1 MEATAVIVS
10 VEPTVEYPCDNEDP
24 MCETREQYDALT
36 YAVSAIR
43 KHLKRHWQA
52 AEEAHLIT
60 GDFLLYYEEGNPKKW
75 VAPDVILAYDVQ
87 LPPRTPYLLWEVGKP
102 PDLVMEVASPS
113 TVKPVD
119 QGIKHRLYQRLGIDE
134 YWQYDPHGD
143 LLAPRLQGWALQQ
156 GRYVPIPSRYDQ
168 EQEATMLYSTVL
180 DTYWGS
186 IGAREELRLWN
197 PKEDAWILPDLQ
209 EAERADREAA
219 RAAQAAERA
228 DREIARAAQAAERVE
243 QEAERADREAARA
256 AQAAER
262 VDREA
267 ERADREAARAAQ
279 AAERAEQAEAR
290 AAQAEAKLKR
300 LGLA

>member
-1 MEATAVIVS
+1 MEATAVMVS
-10 VEPTVEYPCDNEDP
+10 AEPTVEYPCDNEDP

-52 AEEAHLIT
+52 AEDAHLIT

-113 TVKPVD
+113 TVKAVD
-119 QGIKHRLYQRLGIDE
+119 QVIKHRLYQRLGIDE

-156 GRYVPIPSRYDQ
+156 GRYVPIPSSYDQ

-186 IGAREELRLWN
+186 IDARDELRLWN
-197 PKEDAWILPDLQ
+197 PKEDAWILPDLQEAERADQ

-228 DREIARAAQAAERVE
+228 DREIARAAQAAERVD
-243 QEAERADREAARA
+243 Q
-256 AQAAER
+256 
-262 VDREA
+262 EA

>member
-1 MEATAVIVS
+1 MDATAVRVS
-10 VEPTVEYPCDNEDP
+10 AAPAVEYPCDNDDP
-24 MCETREQYDALT
+24 MCETREQYNALT

-43 KHLKRHWQA
+43 KHLQRHWQA

-60 GDFLLYYEEGNPKKW
+60 GDFLLYYEEGNPKRW
-75 VAPDVILAYDVQ
+75 VAPDVLLAYDVQ
-87 LPPRTPYLLWEVGKP
+87 LPPRTPYLLWEVGQP

-119 QGIKHRLYQRLGIDE
+119 QGIKHRLYQRLGIAE

-143 LLAPRLQGWALQQ
+143 LLAPRLQGWTLQQ
-156 GRYVPIPSRYDQ
+156 GRYAPIPSRYDR

-186 IGAREELRLWN
+186 VGARAELRLWN
-197 PKEDAWILPDLQ
+197 PQEDAWILPDLQ
-209 EAERADREAA
+209 EAERADQEAA
-219 RAAQAAERA
+219 RAAQATERA
-228 DREIARAAQAAERVE
+228 DQ
-243 QEAERADREAARA
+243 EAARA
-256 AQAAER
+256 AQAT
-262 VDREA
+262 
-267 ERADREAARAAQ
+267 
-279 AAERAEQAEAR
+279 ERAEQAEAR